1 MVFNLLSVEVPEFVK
16 ATGEAEST
24 CVIELNE
31 SLTETLSEDTHRSHP
46 SEKPTKAET
55 FAKETYHRAAEKYGM
70 LIEDAE
76 RQKEVVSVKLEDWRQ
91 VFYEMSSADKEDT
104 RRKQFKRARE
114 LLLETKHILFKKTIS
129 EQEYY
134 CLEPIGDA
142 YESALILHIRRKNHD
157 ERYGD

>member
-1 MVFNLLSVEVPEFVK
+1 MVFNLLSVEVPEFMK
-16 ATGEAEST
+16 PTGEAEST

-55 FAKETYHRAAEKYGM
+55 FAKETYQRAAEKYGM

-91 VFYEMSSADKEDT
+91 VFYEMTSADKDGT
-104 RRKQFKRARE
+104 KRQQFNRARS
-114 LLLETKHILFKKTIS
+114 LLLEKKHMLFKQ
-129 EQEYY
+129 ECNGQEYY
-134 CLEPIGDA
+134 CIEPSGDA
-142 YESALILHIRRKNHD
+142 YESALILHIRRKNQE
-157 ERYGD
+157 ERYKD